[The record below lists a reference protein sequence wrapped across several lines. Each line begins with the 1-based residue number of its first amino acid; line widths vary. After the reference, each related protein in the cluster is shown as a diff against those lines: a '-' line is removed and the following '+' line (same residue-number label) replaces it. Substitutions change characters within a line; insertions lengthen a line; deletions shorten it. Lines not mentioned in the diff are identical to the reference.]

1 MKKLLIFLVG
11 ILLLLL
17 LSSGNI
23 IEFFTWLFSLQYI
36 TPETS
41 ISGSIVVK
49 ILTFVVSYTLVGLI
63 FNVIG
68 LFNRKIMSIVYF
80 VVSTLLGFVLA
91 YVVMILET
99 HLLVIGVT
107 LGVITA
113 LSIAVII
120 VMKIRNKKQDTM

>member
-1 MKKLLIFLVG
+1 MKFCLKNNIYRSINQIVKLGKKMKKLLIFLVG

-49 ILTFVVSYTLVGLI
+49 ILTFVVSYTLVGL
-63 FNVIG
+63 
-68 LFNRKIMSIVYF
+68 MS
-80 VVSTLLGFVLA
+80 
-91 YVVMILET
+91 
-99 HLLVIGVT
+99 LVCLT
-107 LGVITA
+107 E
-113 LSIAVII
+113 
-120 VMKIRNKKQDTM
+120 K

>member
-1 MKKLLIFLVG
+1 
-11 ILLLLL
+11 
-17 LSSGNI
+17 
-23 IEFFTWLFSLQYI
+23 
-36 TPETS
+36 
-41 ISGSIVVK
+41 
-49 ILTFVVSYTLVGLI
+49 
-63 FNVIG
+63 
-68 LFNRKIMSIVYF
+68 MSIVYF